1 MADNVITLPQ
11 LGKTYL
17 SGPNRTP
24 DSTATTSKAIEGI
37 VKVFK
42 NVNYNSTAGAQ
53 VKDTIT
59 GGEVT
64 CILVRNASTVS
75 LLPGRVVVWKT
86 LSQGKQVDGYS
97 GVSGDYCKV
106 AGVVDPFLPSTGVA
120 ANDYFWLVVKGPC
133 LVKKSLDGNTLT
145 SDDYVCAITAAAST
159 STTAGRILSFVAT
172 SNATNAMSQAMNKLG
187 IAMSTSATTG
197 ADILVRL
204 DLY

>member
-1 MADNVITLPQ
+1 MADNAVTLPL
-11 LGKTYL
+11 LGHTYL

-37 VKVFK
+37 VKLFK
-42 NVNYNSTAGAQ
+42 NVNYNSTAGAA
-53 VKDTIT
+53 VKDTTT

-64 CILVRNASTVS
+64 AILVRNVSTVS
-75 LLPGRVVVWKT
+75 LLPGRVAVWKT

-97 GVSGDYCKV
+97 GVDGNYCKV

-120 ANDYFWLVVKGPC
+120 VNDLFWLFVKGPT
-133 LVKKSLDGNTLT
+133 LVKKSTDANTLT
-145 SDDYVCAITAAAST
+145 SNDYVCAITAAAST
-159 STTAGRILSFVAT
+159 STTAGRIISFVAT
-172 SNATNAMSQAMNKLG
+172 SDTTSAASQALNRLG
-187 IAMSTSATTG
+187 IAMSTSNTTN

>member
-1 MADNVITLPQ
+1 VADNVITLPQ

-17 SGPNRTP
+17 NGPNRTP

-37 VKVFK
+37 VKLFK

-64 CILVRNASTVS
+64 AILVRNASGIA
-75 LLPGRVVVWKT
+75 LLPGRVCVWKT
-86 LSQGKQVDGYS
+86 LQQGKQVDGY
-97 GVSGDYCKV
+97 VSADFGKC

-120 ANDYFWLVVKGPC
+120 SNDYFWLIVKGPC
-133 LVKKSLDGNTLT
+133 LVKKSLDANTLS
-145 SDDYVCAITAAAST
+145 SDDYVVSITAAT
-159 STTAGRILSFVAT
+159 SQATTAGRIVSAVLANNAT
-172 SNATNAMSQAMNKLG
+172 SNASVALNRLG
-187 IAMSTSATTG
+187 IAMSTSATTD
-197 ADILVRL
+197 ANVLVRL

>member
-24 DSTATTSKAIEGI
+24 DATATTSKAIEGI

-42 NVNYNSTAGAQ
+42 NVNYNSTVGSQ
-53 VKDTIT
+53 VKDTIS

-64 CILVRNASTVS
+64 AILVRNASTVS
-75 LLPGRVVVWKT
+75 LLPGRTVVWKT
-86 LSQGKQVDGYS
+86 LSQGKQVDGYT
-97 GVSGDYCKV
+97 GVDGDYCKV

-120 ANDYFWLVVKGPC
+120 ANDYFWLIVKGPC
-133 LVKKSLDGNTLT
+133 LVKKSLDANTLT
-145 SDDYVCAITAAAST
+145 SNDYVCAITAAAST

-172 SNATNAMSQAMNKLG
+172 SNATFGVSQAMNKIG
-187 IAMSTSATTG
+187 VAMSTSNTTD
-197 ADILVRL
+197 ANVLVRL